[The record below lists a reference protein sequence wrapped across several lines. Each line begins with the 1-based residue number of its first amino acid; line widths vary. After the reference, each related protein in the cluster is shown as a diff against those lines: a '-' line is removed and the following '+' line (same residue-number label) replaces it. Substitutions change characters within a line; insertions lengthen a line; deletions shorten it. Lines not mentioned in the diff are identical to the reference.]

1 MIGDMEPIIYTRNLT
16 RHFGGTVAVS
26 DLNLEIGVGEVFGF
40 LGHNGAGKTTT
51 VRLLNGI
58 LKPTHGEAH
67 LFGLD
72 PVFQGPAVRRQTG
85 ILTETPSLDDRLTAR
100 TSLRIFA
107 QIYRVPTHQMDQRVD
122 RLLQTFGLQAC
133 ADQKIGGLSKGTR
146 QRLALARTLLHEPKL
161 IFLDEPTSGL
171 DPVAIRDVH
180 HLIQELT
187 QEQQRT
193 VFLCTHNLIEAQK
206 LCHRVAV
213 LAKGRLLA
221 VGTPREL
228 TNRYSRSQRV
238 KLRISAGQESLLP
251 RLFAD
256 CPQIR
261 FTTTNGCDS
270 ATTQIAVQGVA
281 QHHLPDF
288 LRHLTAHGLDLFA
301 VEPEEVSLEDVYFA
315 LQETGR

>member
-1 MIGDMEPIIYTRNLT
+1 MGDMDPIIRTRGLT
-16 RHFGGTVAVS
+16 RHFGPKAAVA
-26 DLNLEIGVGEVFGF
+26 DLNLEIGAGEVFGF

-58 LKPTHGEAH
+58 LQPTAGEAL
-67 LFGLD
+67 LFGLNPAHD
-72 PVFQGPAVRRQTG
+72 GAAVRRQTG
-85 ILTETPSLDDRLTAR
+85 VLTETPSLDDRLTPQ

-107 QIYRVPTHQMDQRVD
+107 QIYSVPPHEIAQRVD
-122 RLLQTFGLQAC
+122 RLLQRFDLQAY
-133 ADQKIGGLSKGTR
+133 AHQKIGSFSKGTR
-146 QRLALARTLLHEPKL
+146 QRLALARTLLHDPKV

-213 LAKGRLLA
+213 LAHGQLLA

-228 TNRYSRSQRV
+228 SARFSQSQRV
-238 KLRISAGQESLLP
+238 KLRIGAGQESLLP
-251 RLFAD
+251 RLLAER
-256 CPQIR
+256 PQIH
-261 FTTTNGCDS
+261 FTTTNGCDHE
-270 ATTQIAVQGVA
+270 TTQVALQGVA
-281 QHHLPDF
+281 QAHLPDF
-288 LRHLTAHGLDLFA
+288 LRHLTTHGLNLFA
-301 VEPEEVSLEDVYFA
+301 VEPEEASLEDVYFA
-315 LQETGR
+315 LQGA

>member
-1 MIGDMEPIIYTRNLT
+1 MGDMDPIIRTRGLT
-16 RHFGGTVAVS
+16 RHFGPKAAVA
-26 DLNLEIGVGEVFGF
+26 DLNLEIGAGEVFGF

-58 LKPTHGEAH
+58 LQPTAGEAL
-67 LFGLD
+67 LFGLNPAHD
-72 PVFQGPAVRRQTG
+72 GAAVRRQTG
-85 ILTETPSLDDRLTAR
+85 VLTETPSLDDRLTPQ

-107 QIYRVPTHQMDQRVD
+107 QIYSVPPHEIAQRVD
-122 RLLQTFGLQAC
+122 RLLQRFDLQAY
-133 ADQKIGGLSKGTR
+133 AHQKIGSFSKGTR
-146 QRLALARTLLHEPKL
+146 QRLALARTLLHDPKV

-213 LAKGRLLA
+213 LAHGQLLA

-228 TNRYSRSQRV
+228 SARFSQSQRV
-238 KLRISAGQESLLP
+238 KLRIGAGQESLLP
-251 RLFAD
+251 RLLAD
-256 CPQIR
+256 RPQIH
-261 FTTTNGCDS
+261 FTTTNGCDHE
-270 ATTQIAVQGVA
+270 TTQVALQGVA
-281 QHHLPDF
+281 QAHLPDF
-288 LRHLTAHGLDLFA
+288 LRHLTTHGLNLFA
-301 VEPEEVSLEDVYFA
+301 VEPEEASLEDVYFA
-315 LQETGR
+315 LQGA